1 MQLGRVEGSVVA
13 TKKDAGLSG
22 RKLLVLRPQIVDDKD
37 KGKLRDAGSTVIAVD
52 SVGAGVGELVV
63 FCSGSSARL
72 APGMD
77 KAPVDAVV
85 VGIIDSVD
93 VLGKQ
98 LYTARG

>member
-13 TKKDAGLSG
+13 TKKDAALSG

-37 KGKLRDAGSTVIAVD
+37 PGKLRSTGSTVIAVD
-52 SVGAGVGELVV
+52 CVGAGVGELVV
-63 FCSGSSARL
+63 FCGGSSARL

-77 KAPVDAVV
+77 KAPVDAAV

-98 LYTARG
+98 LYTAGG